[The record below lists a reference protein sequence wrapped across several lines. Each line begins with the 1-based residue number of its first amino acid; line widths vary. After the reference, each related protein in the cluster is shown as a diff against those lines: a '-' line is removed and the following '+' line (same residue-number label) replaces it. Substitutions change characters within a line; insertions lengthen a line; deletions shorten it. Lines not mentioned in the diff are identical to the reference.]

1 MPLRLAILTALTLAA
16 ALPAQANPID
26 QIIRSNC
33 LRAVNNEVK
42 ASGNP
47 APAGMSEYT
56 CDCVVQEIKNGS
68 SINQA
73 STTCKNRAVSKYGL

>member
-1 MPLRLAILTALTLAA
+1 MPLRLTLLALLTLAA
-16 ALPAQANPID
+16 GLPAEANMVD

-33 LRAVNNEVK
+33 LNAVNAEVK

-47 APAGMSEYT
+47 APAGMPEYT
-56 CDCVVQEIKNGS
+56 CDCVVQEIKQGS

-73 STTCKNRAVSKYGL
+73 SSTCKSRAVSKYGI